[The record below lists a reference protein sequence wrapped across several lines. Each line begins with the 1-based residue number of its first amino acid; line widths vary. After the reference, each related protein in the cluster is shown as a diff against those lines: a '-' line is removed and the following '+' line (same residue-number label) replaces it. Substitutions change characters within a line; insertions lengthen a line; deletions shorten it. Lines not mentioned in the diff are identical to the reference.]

1 MTKILL
7 KILYRIV
14 ISIVILPCYL
24 FAQYGSIGAAD
35 ARSMGLGKTYTA
47 YSTGVYS
54 IGINP
59 ANLILEE
66 DVFIQFV
73 TPLPLP
79 TVSAQGGISVLSLDE
94 FNYFFGG
101 INGESR
107 VLSEEEKQRLNSSFE
122 NGGYVSG
129 SSSAQLLS
137 FSIIPNKKV
146 GAFGFAITD
155 YSGGKGIIPAAIFD
169 LALNGNPVDKLF
181 DFSEAEVHSWWIRN
195 YSLTY
200 AQKITDVGTGILE
213 YITGGVSFKYVQGFA
228 YAGTERVGSYIQTS
242 AKHEISGDSDYL
254 AFTSFSDNFG
264 VDYEFDST
272 DSESHFSFFPSPA
285 GTGFGVDFGLTFS
298 LKEFGNFSIAIT
310 DLGSITWTN
319 NAAKFYSGGSLYLD
333 DLSDDSHIDSLLDKM
348 SATAEPVEEFSTGLA
363 TALRF
368 GAAFEISRLED
379 NRFPG
384 HLLFAV
390 DYNQGF
396 NNLPGNSTKP
406 RISFGFEWQ
415 AFNGFPIL
423 RTGLEYN
430 EVEGVNWALGLGYVT
445 SLLEFHLAT
454 SSFQTTFT
462 PGTSSIISASLS
474 SRWKIH

>member
-1 MTKILL
+1 MTKVLL
-7 KILYRIV
+7 KIFYPTI
-14 ISIVILPCYL
+14 ISVLILQCNL
-24 FAQYGSIGAAD
+24 FAQYGSIGAVD
-35 ARSMGLGKTYTA
+35 ARSMGMGKTYTA
-47 YSTGVYS
+47 YSTGVYA
-54 IGINP
+54 IGLNP
-59 ANLILEE
+59 ANLILED

-129 SSSAQLLS
+129 GSSAQLLS
-137 FSIIPNKKV
+137 FGINAGEKV

-155 YSGGKGIIPAAIFD
+155 YSGGKGIIPSAIFD
-169 LALNGNPVDKLF
+169 LALNGNPVDKVF
-181 DFSEAEVHSWWIRN
+181 DFSKAEVQAWWIRN

-200 AQKITDVGTGILE
+200 AGKFTDVGAGILE

-228 YAGTERVGSYIQTS
+228 YAGTEHIGSYITTS
-242 AKHEISGDSDYL
+242 DKHEISGKTDFL

-264 VDYEFDST
+264 VDYSFDST
-272 DSESHFSFFPSPA
+272 DSESHFDLFPAPA

-298 LKEFGNFSIAIT
+298 LKEFANISIAIT
-310 DLGSITWTN
+310 DLGTITWKN
-319 NAAKFYSGGSLYLD
+319 NAAKFYSDGSLFLD
-333 DLSDDSHIDSLLDKM
+333 DLTDDSHIDSLLDKM
-348 SATAEPVEEFSTGLA
+348 SATAEPVEDFSTGLA
-363 TALRF
+363 SALRL
-368 GAAFEISRLED
+368 GATFEISRLED
-379 NRFPG
+379 NKFPG
-384 HLLFAV
+384 HLLFAL

-415 AFNGFPIL
+415 PFNGFPLL

-430 EVEGVNWALGLGYVT
+430 EVEGINWTLGLGFVT
-445 SLLEFHLAT
+445 SLLEFHIAT
-454 SSFQTTFT
+454 TSFQTTFT
-462 PGTSSIISASLS
+462 PGTSSIVSASLS